1 MSGQAEEARKGR
13 RLFFA
18 LWPDDATRS
27 RLSFVTRRAV
37 QACGGRPI
45 AKSNLHLTVA
55 FLGDLTEAGLEVA
68 RGVPPIEV
76 GAFDLTLDALGVW
89 PESRILWLAPLA
101 PPAALGE
108 LEAKLWDAL
117 AERGFTPEERIY
129 RPHVTLARR
138 ARPVEETVE
147 PVQWHVSELVL
158 IESLPYGDKAHYEV
172 LGRWAL

>member
-101 PPAALGE
+101 PP
-108 LEAKLWDAL
+108 
-117 AERGFTPEERIY
+117 
-129 RPHVTLARR
+129 
-138 ARPVEETVE
+138 
-147 PVQWHVSELVL
+147 
-158 IESLPYGDKAHYEV
+158 V
-172 LGRWAL
+172 LGRRPGGAGEGYDISQ